1 MIDISTYF
9 DKKCLGKYT
18 IKITNIKPG
27 LISDILN
34 FELYLQN
41 SNREL
46 SKKPIIK
53 CSFFK
58 GRKNYYPWVD
68 FYYYPQTS
76 FLNNPVNINNEKL
89 NETLFQFISNLIPDG
104 GHMMVVYLNHIE
116 TNLGLQKGVPPPITE
131 LGYLLW
137 NVGCTWFKDWYFS
150 EGFREGDVKLQGEKP
165 LNKTIQKEHLLHTY
179 NVVYKFYNTQN
190 SDDQIILNAKKRAKL
205 LLSKLDTK

>member
-41 SNREL
+41 SNKEL
-46 SKKPIIK
+46 SKNPIIN

-58 GRKNYYPWVD
+58 GRKNNYPWVD
-68 FYYYPQTS
+68 FYYYPQIS
-76 FLNNPVNINNEKL
+76 FLNNTVNITNEKL
-89 NETLFQFISNLIPDG
+89 SETLFQFISNLIPDG
-104 GHMMVVYLNHIE
+104 GHIMVVYLNHIE

-137 NVGCTWFKDWYFS
+137 NTGCTWFKDWYFS

-165 LNKTIQKEHLLHTY
+165 LNKIIQKEHLLHTY
-179 NVVYKFYNTQN
+179 DIVYKFYHTQN